1 MLALADPDDE
11 SPAGKLKLNSQG
23 MGGRAARSMVQHIH
37 PYNKRLPSI
46 QLRAPALRLIA
57 SICGF
62 DVAPRLHVTRR
73 FTVNGFRRGAEY
85 DARQSTRVISNRC
98 GVEVNLLHPGVLEL
112 LLGAGITPRPEEQT
126 RYGRIQYV
134 AYATEASTSKNLD
147 PQRKAIVAVDLF
159 GPTRRDG
166 RVRRVD
172 ARERHKAFLPLACLG
187 RMVGFGPEDNDFEV
201 FELHAA
207 YG

>member
-1 MLALADPDDE
+1 M
-11 SPAGKLKLNSQG
+11 Q
-23 MGGRAARSMVQHIH
+23 RIH
-37 PYNKRLPSI
+37 PYNRWLPSI

-73 FTVNGFRRGAEY
+73 FTVNGIRRGAEY
-85 DARQSTRVISNRC
+85 DARQNTRVDNKRC

-112 LLGAGITPRPEEQT
+112 LQGAGIRPRPEELT

-134 AYATEASTSKNLD
+134 AYATEAPSASEKLD

-159 GPTRRDG
+159 GPTRLDG

-172 ARERHKAFLPLACLG
+172 ARERYKAFLPLASLG
-187 RMVGFGPEDNDFEV
+187 QMVGFGPEDDDFEV

-207 YG
+207 YR